1 LNGDLLIGRPSQETL
16 HDWPIGFSF
25 CQGRGISILVHC
37 GGDVRASHQFLLNT
51 HGCSGFVQPSA
62 RTTGFS
68 AMTIEAIA
76 KRTQVSVPTVYA
88 TFESKTGILAAL
100 LDQSM
105 FGPDYDEV
113 VRQAQSAIDPETRLR
128 LSAAVARQIRGSQS
142 AAFDLLRGAGVVAP
156 ELAKLQRDRENLR
169 YDRVGSL
176 ITFLQKSGRLRPGLS
191 HRRARDI
198 FWMLTGGD
206 VYRML
211 VRERRWSSHKYQQ
224 WLADALVELLLTH
237 P

>member
-1 LNGDLLIGRPSQETL
+1 ML
-16 HDWPIGFSF
+16 
-25 CQGRGISILVHC
+25 
-37 GGDVRASHQFLLNT
+37 LLNKKRT
-51 HGCSGFVQPSA
+51 YKSA
-62 RTTGFS
+62 TRERQAAETRQRIVKAAHHLLRTTGFS

-76 KRTQVSVPTVYA
+76 KRAQVSVPTVYA
-88 TFESKTGILAAL
+88 TFKSKTGILAAL

-169 YDRVGSL
+169 YDRVESL

-211 VRERRWSSHKYQQ
+211 VRERRWSPHKYQQ